1 MSVKLAAQLLSESV
15 GTSLRY
21 CLDKKLSEFSGC
33 QATID
38 FIVLFNT
45 LFDIMNSRNLKSSGY
60 KCPIQKKNVDQIKDF
75 LVKAETYIRSIRLR
89 DGQEI
94 IKSNRKTG
102 FVGFLFCIRS
112 LQILYEIHISPVG
125 APLNYLLTYK
135 LSQDHI
141 ELFFGQIR
149 SMGGSNNNPT
159 VRQFSAAYKKL
170 LVWND
175 IMDVVKGN
183 CLPLKSVPILTV
195 SSAHGNN
202 ASVKDINA
210 SLLRNRV
217 LDDTDKEYSNDGN
230 EDYIYIPSNSH
241 LSKCSSDIVAY
252 IAGFVV
258 FTLKKSLHCEICID
272 ALTLSNASDSHS
284 LIKLKTKGNLI
295 YPSDDVID
303 ICVMCE
309 KKMREIMSCTKSLG
323 KAIFHKLVISVLESF
338 KDKQIFTKFTDHM
351 YDSEPL
357 ENHIHLL
364 TKAVAEKYLHVRYNY
379 AGKQLTAKLQSQV
392 KVKSRQIYTK
402 LIQFSGQ

>member
-170 LVWND
+170 LVRND

-183 CLPLKSVPILTV
+183 CLPLKSVTILTV
-195 SSAHGNN
+195 SSVHGNN

-217 LDDTDKEYSNDGN
+217 LDDTDDTDKEYSNDGN

-258 FTLKKSLHCEICID
+258 ILKKIFTL
-272 ALTLSNASDSHS
+272 
-284 LIKLKTKGNLI
+284 
-295 YPSDDVID
+295 
-303 ICVMCE
+303 
-309 KKMREIMSCTKSLG
+309 
-323 KAIFHKLVISVLESF
+323 
-338 KDKQIFTKFTDHM
+338 
-351 YDSEPL
+351 
-357 ENHIHLL
+357 
-364 TKAVAEKYLHVRYNY
+364 
-379 AGKQLTAKLQSQV
+379 
-392 KVKSRQIYTK
+392 
-402 LIQFSGQ
+402 